1 LSNELLQGVPGKGKI
16 LTQLSL
22 FWFELL
28 KDVIGNHVITADINQ
43 MPPVVQQYRD
53 QLEGRVM
60 LVKRL
65 NILPIEAIVRGYI
78 SGTVS
83 VHELEFADGA
93 QLLT

>member
-1 LSNELLQGVPGKGKI
+1 MPGKGKI

-28 KDVIGNHVITADINQ
+28 KDVICNHVITADINQ

-83 VHELEFADGA
+83 AHELELADGA